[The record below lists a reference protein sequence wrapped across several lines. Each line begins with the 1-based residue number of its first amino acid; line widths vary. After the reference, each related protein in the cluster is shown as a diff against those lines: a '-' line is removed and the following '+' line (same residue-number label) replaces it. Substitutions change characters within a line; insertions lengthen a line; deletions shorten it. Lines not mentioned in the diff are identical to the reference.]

1 MKYPKEY
8 LDEIKTRLKVSTV
21 VSKTVSLKKRGKEF
35 VGLSPFKNEKTPSF
49 TVNDEKEFYH
59 CFATSE
65 HGNIFDFIMKT
76 QNLKFG
82 EAVKHLA
89 QLAGMQPYLFSKK
102 DEEREKKWNEYKSIF
117 NEYVDFYHNELIK
130 NEQHSNAREYL
141 KNRSLSKENVK
152 KFKIGYVEKNP
163 SIFEQFKNKY
173 SEQTLV
179 ETGLFYLD
187 EKKKIYIERFRGRL
201 IFPINNITGQPI
213 ALGGRIIENL
223 DYLAKYINSPETLF
237 FKKGSNLYN
246 LDLARKL
253 SNKLDHIYLVEGYMD
268 VVGLSKNGI
277 DNAVANLGTSL
288 TDKQIQILNQFFDDI
303 IICFDGDES
312 GYKAALRAAEN
323 SIKELKPEK
332 QISFLFLPNKEDPD
346 SYVNKNGKANFIEFT
361 KQSKLSIHQFIF
373 SHYKK
378 QTENNPSSMA
388 IFEKRLRDV
397 ANTIKDDY
405 IKKYVLEYFLEK
417 IAELTPHSNQKNK
430 KNYKKPTKSLDATK
444 KYYNESQSLSGVE
457 LKEFSLI
464 YLVINNLNLMQSNIH
479 LIENIK
485 LFTEVNKKIFNQII
499 EVLKSE
505 NQIAVQDLNLD
516 SQIIEKINKFAPIKY
531 ILKNNSEDD
540 QKIIELLED
549 ISRDLMNYDLEFRI
563 QELESKFS
571 VDMNESTFNEL
582 KELKKKSRIS
592 INLDKFVMDFYR
604 FDII

>member
-173 SEQTLV
+173 SEQTLI

-187 EKKKIYIERFRGRL
+187 EKKKIYVERFRGRL

-253 SNKLDHIYLVEGYMD
+253 SNKVDHIYLVEGYMD

-288 TDKQIQILNQFFDDI
+288 TDKQILILNQFFDDI

-312 GYKAALRAAEN
+312 GYKAALRAAES

-388 IFEKRLRDV
+388 IFEKTLREV

-430 KNYKKPTKSLDATK
+430 KSYKKPTKSLDATK

-457 LKEFSLI
+457 LKEFS
-464 YLVINNLNLMQSNIH
+464 
-479 LIENIK
+479 
-485 LFTEVNKKIFNQII
+485 
-499 EVLKSE
+499 
-505 NQIAVQDLNLD
+505 
-516 SQIIEKINKFAPIKY
+516 
-531 ILKNNSEDD
+531 
-540 QKIIELLED
+540 
-549 ISRDLMNYDLEFRI
+549 
-563 QELESKFS
+563 
-571 VDMNESTFNEL
+571 
-582 KELKKKSRIS
+582 
-592 INLDKFVMDFYR
+592 
-604 FDII
+604 

>member
-1 MKYPKEY
+1 MMKYPKEY

-65 HGNIFDFIMKT
+65 HGNIFDFVMKT

-89 QLAGMQPYLFSKK
+89 QLAGMQPYMFSKK
-102 DEEREKKWNEYKSIF
+102 DEEREKKWQEYKLIF
-117 NEYVDFYHNELIK
+117 SQYVDFYHDELLK
-130 NEQHSNAREYL
+130 NETYSFVRDYL
-141 KNRSLSKENVK
+141 KNRLLTKEEVK
-152 KFKIGYVEKNP
+152 KFKIGYIEKNP
-163 SIFEQFKNKY
+163 NFFDKLKKNF

-187 EKKKIYIERFRGRL
+187 EKKKIYVERFRGRL
-201 IFPINNITGQPI
+201 IFPINNISGQPI

-223 DYLAKYINSPETLF
+223 EYLAKYINSPETNF

-253 SNKLDHIYLVEGYMD
+253 SNKIDHIYLVEGYMD
-268 VVGLSKNGI
+268 VVGLSKNGV

-288 TDKQIQILNQFFDDI
+288 TDKQILILNQFFDDI

-332 QISFLFLPNKEDPD
+332 QISFLFLPDKEDPD
-346 SYVNKNGKANFIEFT
+346 SYVNKNGKTNFINFT
-361 KQSKLSIHQFIF
+361 KQSKISIHQFIF

-378 QTENNPSSMA
+378 QTKNNPSSLA
-388 IFEKRLRDV
+388 IFEKKLKSI
-397 ANTIKDDY
+397 ANTIKDNL
-405 IKKYVLEYFLEK
+405 IKKYVSEFFLEK
-417 IAELTPHSNQKNK
+417 IAELTPHSNQNK
-430 KNYKKPTKSLDATK
+430 KKFFVKETKSLDTTK
-444 KYYNESQSLSGVE
+444 KHYIDSQSLTGVE
-457 LKEFSLI
+457 LKEFSLL
-464 YLVINNLNLMQSNIH
+464 YLVMKNLNLLQANLH
-479 LIENIK
+479 LVENIK
-485 LFTEVNKKIFNQII
+485 LFTEVNKKIFELII
-499 EVLKSE
+499 EKLKSGE
-505 NQIAVQDLNLD
+505 QIEIEDLKLDNQLL
-516 SQIIEKINKFAPIKY
+516 EKINKFAPIKH
-531 ILKNNSEDD
+531 ILKNQNNDD

-571 VDMNESTFNEL
+571 VDMSETTFNEL
-582 KELKKKSRIS
+582 KELKKKQ
-592 INLDKFVMDFYR
+592 NLN
-604 FDII
+604 

>member
-102 DEEREKKWNEYKSIF
+102 DEEREKKWNEYKLIF

-130 NEQHSNAREYL
+130 NEQYSNAREYL
-141 KNRSLSKENVK
+141 KNRSLSKEDVK
-152 KFKIGYVEKNP
+152 KFKMGYVEKNP
-163 SIFEQFKNKY
+163 NIFEQLKNKY

-187 EKKKIYIERFRGRL
+187 EKKKIYVERFRGRL

-253 SNKLDHIYLVEGYMD
+253 SNKVDHIYLVEGYMD

-430 KNYKKPTKSLDATK
+430 KSYKKPTKSLDATK

-499 EVLKSE
+499 ESLKSE

-531 ILKNNSEDD
+531 ILKNNSEDE

-571 VDMNESTFNEL
+571 VDMSESTFNEL
-582 KELKKKSRIS
+582 KELKKKQ
-592 INLDKFVMDFYR
+592 NLN
-604 FDII
+604 

>member
-21 VSKTVSLKKRGKEF
+21 VSKSVTLKKRGKEY

-65 HGNIFDFIMKT
+65 HGNIFDFVMKT
-76 QNLKFG
+76 QNFKFG

-89 QLAGMQPYLFSKK
+89 QLAGMQPYMFSKQ
-102 DEEREKKWNEYKSIF
+102 DEEREKKWKEYLSIYSQ
-117 NEYVDFYHNELIK
+117 YVDFYHEELLK
-130 NEQHSNAREYL
+130 NEVLSNARDYL
-141 KNRSLSKENVK
+141 KNRSLGKEEVK
-152 KFKIGYVEKNP
+152 KFKIGYIEKNP
-163 SIFEQFKNKY
+163 NFFDKLTKEF
-173 SEQTLV
+173 SEQALV
-179 ETGLFYLD
+179 ESGLFYLD
-187 EKKKIYIERFRGRL
+187 EKKKIYLERFRGRL
-201 IFPINNITGQPI
+201 IFPINNISGQPI
-213 ALGGRIIENL
+213 ALGGRIIEKL
-223 DYLAKYINSPETLF
+223 DYLAKYINSPETSF

-277 DNAVANLGTSL
+277 ENAVANLGTSL
-288 TDKQIQILNQFFDDI
+288 TDKQILTLNQFFDDI

-323 SIKELKPEK
+323 SIKELRPEK
-332 QISFLFLPNKEDPD
+332 QISFLFLPDKEDPD
-346 SYVNKNGKANFIEFT
+346 SYVNKNGKDNFVDFS
-361 KQSKLSIHQFIF
+361 KQRKLSIHQFIF

-388 IFEKRLRDV
+388 IFEKKLREI
-397 ANTIKDDY
+397 ANTIKDDL

-417 IAELTPHSNQKNK
+417 IAELTPHLNQNK
-430 KNYKKPTKSLDATK
+430 KKFYVKKTKTLDSTKKHFNESKSLT
-444 KYYNESQSLSGVE
+444 GVE
-457 LKEFSLI
+457 LKEFSLL
-464 YLVINNLNLMQSNIH
+464 YLIMNNLALLQANIY

-485 LFTEVNKKIFNQII
+485 LFTEVNKQIFELII
-499 EVLKSE
+499 QKLKSGE
-505 NQIAVQDLNLD
+505 QITVESLNLD
-516 SQIIEKINKFAPIKY
+516 KQLLNKINKFAPIKH
-531 ILKNNSEDD
+531 ILKNKTEDAHE
-540 QKIIELLED
+540 IMELLED

-571 VDMNESTFNEL
+571 RDMSETTFNEL
-582 KELKKKSRIS
+582 KELKKKQ
-592 INLDKFVMDFYR
+592 NVN
-604 FDII
+604 